1 MERWSERLEPKDFT
15 TTYEIDQ
22 VIYEFQSPH
31 QHIMLFENATMGRV
45 LTIDGIVQTTENDEF
60 TYHEMLVHVP
70 IIAHGAAKNIL
81 VIGGGDGGS
90 IKELFKH
97 SSIESVTLVDIDESV
112 INISQKYL
120 GKICGNA
127 FSDPRLNI
135 IISDGATY
143 VTERIEEFD
152 IIIVDSPDPTG
163 AGKVLFSEE
172 FYSNCKKLI
181 SNSGVLVT
189 QNGVPFTQGKE
200 LTNSILIWTKLFAD
214 SRCYLT
220 NVPSYVGG
228 PLAIGWAT
236 NNINLWA
243 TPLKVIEDR
252 FKSADI
258 KCSYYTPEVH
268 TAAFSLPHYI
278 KKLLHK

>member
-22 VIYEFQSPH
+22 LIYEFQSPH

-243 TPLKVIEDR
+243 TP
-252 FKSADI
+252 
-258 KCSYYTPEVH
+258 
-268 TAAFSLPHYI
+268 
-278 KKLLHK
+278 